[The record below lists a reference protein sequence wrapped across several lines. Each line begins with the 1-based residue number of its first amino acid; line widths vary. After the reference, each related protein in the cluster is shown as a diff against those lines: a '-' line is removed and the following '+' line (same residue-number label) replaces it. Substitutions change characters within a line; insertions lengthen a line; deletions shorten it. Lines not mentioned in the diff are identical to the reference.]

1 MVELHDTTN
10 TPSWSAPRLVA
21 LGTAQSSQAGAS
33 PGPVED
39 GSYFPLSVS

>member
-1 MVELHDTTN
+1 MAHQQDTP

-33 PGPVED
+33 TWVIESGN
-39 GSYFPLSVS
+39 YFPLSVS